1 MDFEEMEQRLP
12 SLFKLSRQE
21 KGVLPPDLVV
31 KAMEEFLTEITRLDL
46 VVREAIDFA
55 AACVETGSGYMSE
68 AEKWEWVARSYEQ
81 FCSSHS
87 WMPTISYLLEQ
98 YAAKERYENEI
109 SEKAETVEDFH
120 KPAAPKFEE

>member
-1 MDFEEMEQRLP
+1 MDFDELEEAL
-12 SLFKLSRQE
+12 
-21 KGVLPPDLVV
+21 
-31 KAMEEFLTEITRLDL
+31 EECLAEIVRLDL
-46 VVREAIDFA
+46 VVQQTVDFA

-68 AEKWEWVARSYEQ
+68 AEKWEWVAHSYEQ